1 MSGARIDEV
10 EAGPNEIQLC
20 QYLNPAAPVPIRG
33 IDGTA
38 VANGMVPWTAAGPLD
53 WQPYAQG
60 EYVGHSRLPHVPA
73 YRLRVDD
80 VLEFVFRITREET
93 SRPYQ
98 LNVGDEIRVESFA
111 DPTLNRDLIIQPDG
125 TITLRLIGQVRATRH
140 TVAQLRE
147 TVEELYQKYYK
158 QPAITVLPLKVNT
171 KLEDL
176 RATVDKRMGFGGQS
190 REARIT
196 PEGSVSLPAIG
207 PVAAQGL
214 TLTELKRELDERY
227 ALEVEGLEVTPILL
241 TRAPRY
247 VYVLGEVHLP
257 GRYLL
262 DGPTTVMQAISLAG
276 GWNVGGNLRQVVIF
290 RRGEDWRLMATML
303 DIRGALYAKVPA
315 PADEIWLNDSDI
327 VLVPKSPLKVFDDW
341 ATLFFTQG
349 LYRVAPFTTS
359 VNFSFLNTLL
369 PAAAATGS

>member
-1 MSGARIDEV
+1 
-10 EAGPNEIQLC
+10 
-20 QYLNPAAPVPIRG
+20 
-33 IDGTA
+33 
-38 VANGMVPWTAAGPLD
+38 
-53 WQPYAQG
+53 
-60 EYVGHSRLPHVPA
+60 
-73 YRLRVDD
+73 
-80 VLEFVFRITREET
+80 
-93 SRPYQ
+93 
-98 LNVGDEIRVESFA
+98 
-111 DPTLNRDLIIQPDG
+111 
-125 TITLRLIGQVRATRH
+125 
-140 TVAQLRE
+140 
-147 TVEELYQKYYK
+147 
-158 QPAITVLPLKVNT
+158 T

-262 DGPTTVMQAISLAG
+262 DGPTTVMQAISRAG

-303 DIRGALYAKVPA
+303 DIRGALYAKVPT
-315 PADEIWLNDSDI
+315 PADEIWINDSDI
-327 VLVPKSPLKVFDDW
+327 VVVPKAPLRVFDDYVN
-341 ATLFFTQG
+341 LIFTQG
-349 LYRVAPFTTS
+349 IYGIFPFHDA
-359 VNFSFLNTLL
+359 VNF
-369 PAAAATGS
+369 